1 MATYGFDGV
10 DIALEFPDSDVP
22 EDKAALTT
30 LLEVC
35 SKLMNKKRISFC
47 MQEIAKQKRL
57 MLRSIVTL
65 TAAPFVENLLKVY
78 DIRKIER

>member
-30 LLEVC
+30 FLEVC
-35 SKLMNKKRISFC
+35 
-47 MQEIAKQKRL
+47 
-57 MLRSIVTL
+57 
-65 TAAPFVENLLKVY
+65 
-78 DIRKIER
+78 